1 MSWKCSCGLSH
12 IDFCPV
18 GGGPSAIDSKT
29 DLSKLIQAVNN
40 DPEVV
45 LAELNFKKAERHLE
59 AARADLRSRRQ
70 IADKRHRARLLL
82 EQRKAEIAQLEA
94 EVESTYDRSTEGQ
107 R

>member
-1 MSWKCSCGLSH
+1 MGHGCHDCG
-12 IDFCPV
+12 CPNGCTCDRPTPNLGV
-18 GGGPSAIDSKT
+18 

-45 LAELNFKKAERHLE
+45 LAELDFKKAERHLE